1 MEGPVRLTAEEL
13 SVMDA
18 AEQGQKAGE
27 RGNGASQN
35 PYQDGTPEH
44 LVWENNRSTVIAYRL
59 NSRVK
64 LAGFTC

>member
-1 MEGPVRLTAEEL
+1 MRLTAAEL

-27 RGNGASQN
+27 YGHGAGMN
-35 PYQDGTPEH
+35 PFDAGSPEH
-44 LVWENNRSTVIAYRL
+44 LVWENNRATVIAYRL

-64 LAGFTC
+64 LAREVC